1 MKINDLITFV
11 AAAKAPSLR
20 QAAAVLDVQ
29 PGTLSKIIKR
39 IESHYQQELFDRR
52 GGKWQLTSSGEMLY
66 QRATEL
72 VAVHDKIERELGKP
86 RRPHLRVS
94 GSETLLSHFVP
105 SLMQRFVDKNL
116 QVTMEAK
123 VSQDLAMLTKHEVD
137 LAIIA
142 SLSKHA
148 PQEPQIKI
156 QALSQV
162 NFVTVANNFHPIVQ
176 QQRDEIDI
184 NEVLN
189 HPFIVPSKPIYGVM
203 DVQRN
208 HDGWHDEHFSRQI
221 TARVDTASGLVSMV
235 KYQPLLAYVPDYIAQ
250 EHNLKVLT
258 VTGCPYTCEQT
269 IWLCQHQQ
277 IQHHWMRVFED

>member
-11 AAAKAPSLR
+11 AVAKASSLR

-29 PGTLSKIIKR
+29 PGTLSKTIKR

-72 VAVHDKIERELGKP
+72 VAINDKIERELGKP

-94 GSETLLSHFVP
+94 GSETLLSHFAP
-105 SLMQRFVDKNL
+105 SLMQRFVDKKL

-123 VSQDLAMLTKHEVD
+123 VSQDLTMLTKHEVD

-148 PQEPQIKI
+148 PREPQVKI

-162 NFVTVANNFHPIVQ
+162 NFVTVANHSHPIVQ
-176 QQRDEIDI
+176 QQRSEIDI
-184 NEVLN
+184 NEVLS

-203 DVQRN
+203 DVQRS

-250 EHNLKVLT
+250 EHNLEVLT
-258 VTGCPYTCEQT
+258 VNGCPYTCEQT

-277 IQHHWMRVFED
+277 IQHHWMQVFNS

>member
-1 MKINDLITFV
+1 MKINDLVTFV

-52 GGKWQLTSSGEMLY
+52 SGKWQLTSSGEMLY

-72 VAVHDKIERELGKP
+72 VAVNDKIERELGKP

-105 SLMQRFVDKNL
+105 SLMQRFVDKKL

-162 NFVTVANNFHPIVQ
+162 NFVTVANHAHPIVQ

-184 NEVLN
+184 VEVLS

-203 DVQRN
+203 DVQRS